1 MIVNAAARKAHIKLG
16 KFGEDTA
23 VKLLEYK
30 GYRIL
35 ARNFRLKSGEL
46 DIVALDGLT
55 IVFIEVKTLRQIPGF
70 TPAGNLSLEQM
81 RRNRTTGT
89 IYLNLFGIPHIRS
102 RYDLIEITV
111 DRHKPRKI
119 IDIVHTLDLFPC
131 P

>member
-81 RRNRTTGT
+81 RRNRTTGK
-89 IYLNLFGIPHIRS
+89 IYLNLFGIPHIRN